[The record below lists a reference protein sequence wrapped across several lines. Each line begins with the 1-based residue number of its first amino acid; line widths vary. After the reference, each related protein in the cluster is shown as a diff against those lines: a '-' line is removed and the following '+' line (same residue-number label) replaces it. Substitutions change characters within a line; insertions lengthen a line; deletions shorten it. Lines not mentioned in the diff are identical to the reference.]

1 MNDAVSELPL
11 GYASL
16 KAGHIAAVVTNL
28 EMLSPPAKP
37 MPRPFPPGVSL
48 APLERSDLSAYRT
61 LYRKVGEDWLWYSR
75 LVMADDEL
83 RAFFDDPRVDIF
95 ALRKDEQT
103 IGLLELDFRQD
114 RQCELAFFGLIAEAI
129 GQGLGRAL
137 MNAALERAWSRPI
150 DRLWLHTCTFDHPA
164 AVGFYIRSGFRP
176 YAFQVEVAP
185 DPRLSGHLP
194 PQAAPHVPLI
204 APNLL

>member
-37 MPRPFPPGVSL
+37 MPRRFPPGVSL

-61 LYRKVGEDWLWYSR
+61 LYRKGGGDWLWYSR

-83 RAFFDDPRVDIF
+83 RAIFDEPRVDIF
-95 ALRKDEQT
+95 ALRKDEQPF
-103 IGLLELDFRQD
+103 GLLSRFGRQVA
-114 RQCELAFFGLIAEAI
+114 QC
-129 GQGLGRAL
+129 
-137 MNAALERAWSRPI
+137 
-150 DRLWLHTCTFDHPA
+150 
-164 AVGFYIRSGFRP
+164 
-176 YAFQVEVAP
+176 
-185 DPRLSGHLP
+185 
-194 PQAAPHVPLI
+194 
-204 APNLL
+204 